1 MECLTRRAPLC
12 GVGSRYRG
20 NPPAP
25 ILLCRA
31 TQPPTLHCSA
41 QPRRSSH
48 HLGITHT
55 TLPPSSA
62 ILCSDTLKRLDGEK
76 GVFSLCGKS
85 VGIAGWLR
93 WGGWLE
99 QPVLRENWPC
109 VMRSVRRFP
118 RRRLML
124 DAGLRGG
131 GQRGPRHLM
140 PGQISPI
147 SAPESR
153 ARLTSL
159 HWVERK

>member
-1 MECLTRRAPLC
+1 M
-12 GVGSRYRG
+12 G
-20 NPPAP
+20 
-25 ILLCRA
+25 
-31 TQPPTLHCSA
+31 TLQLRSCSA
-41 QPRRSSH
+41 AQHNHRLCTALHNPAA
-48 HLGITHT
+48 HLIISASL

-76 GVFSLCGKS
+76 GVFSPCGKS

>member
-1 MECLTRRAPLC
+1 M
-12 GVGSRYRG
+12 GSQVSWE
-20 NPPAP
+20 PSSSSS
-25 ILLCRA
+25 
-31 TQPPTLHCSA
+31 CSA
-41 QPRRSSH
+41 AQHNHRLCTALHNPAA
-48 HLGITHT
+48 HLIISASP

>member
-41 QPRRSSH
+41 QPAA
-48 HLGITHT
+48 HLIISASP

-76 GVFSLCGKS
+76 GVFFPCGKS